1 MVLKKM
7 GWICFLL
14 TFLSLSCPTGSLS
27 GTKLDLKPKIAGS
40 WQLNTNFFRGEFVEQ
55 EVWNYLIQPGIEIGF
70 EAPKTKVSFDFTLDI
85 NEFDDRDDDGLALGS
100 SAQLSAD
107 ELDFVGY
114 TGLFSVHYQ
123 ALDRLLIGLDN
134 SLYRTR
140 DPAQTDPLNNFVRPE
155 LYTINRLTPYLFYD
169 FERKFSLGL
178 RYRNTITDYDR
189 DFFLDV
195 AETRAISDITE
206 NRVMFDLIY
215 NFTRRSLL
223 DLEYQYW
230 ATDFDSREFDY
241 TSNQLKLIFRQQ
253 FRALTIE
260 AGGGYQN
267 RRIKGPVFDEIDV
280 FTYRVAVAAQ
290 NPPAPE
296 TRRSHVSFVAESNL
310 NDIDIAGR
318 YFLGT
323 RLTLNA
329 GYVFLEKIP
338 VDLSAFYQRSSFQ
351 NVYGL
356 TAEGLVERRID
367 DTFDIS
373 ARVGYIFM
381 RYLSLWVTGGHETRD
396 SNLFGRS
403 FDNDYVTVSLEF
415 GYPISR

>member
-1 MVLKKM
+1 
-7 GWICFLL
+7 
-14 TFLSLSCPTGSLS
+14 
-27 GTKLDLKPKIAGS
+27 LDLKPKIAAS
-40 WQLNTNFFRGEFVEQ
+40 WLLDTNFFRGEFVER
-55 EVWNYLIQPGIEIGF
+55 EVWNYLIQPGIELGF

-85 NEFDDRDDDGLALGS
+85 NEFDVRDDGVLDPAL
-100 SAQLSAD
+100 QNPLTD
-107 ELDFVGY
+107 DDLDFVGY
-114 TGLFSVHYQ
+114 TGLFGVSYK

-140 DPAQTDPLNNFVRPE
+140 DPAQTDPLNNFRGRE
-155 LYTINRLTPYLFYD
+155 LYIINRLTPYLFYE

-189 DFFLDV
+189 DLF
-195 AETRAISDITE
+195 SDITE

-230 ATDFDSREFDY
+230 ATDFDREDFDY
-241 TSNQLKLIFRQQ
+241 SSNQLKLIFRQQ
-253 FRALTIE
+253 FKAFAIE
-260 AGGGYQN
+260 AGGGYQS
-267 RRIKGPVFDEIDV
+267 RRIKGLVLDEIDV
-280 FTYRVAVAAQ
+280 FTYRVAVTAQ

-296 TRRSHVSFVAESNL
+296 TRRSHISFVAESNL
-310 NDIDIAGR
+310 NDLDIAGR
-318 YFLGT
+318 YFIGT
-323 RLTLNA
+323 RLSLDA

-338 VDLSAFYQRSSFQ
+338 VGLNAFYQRSSFQ

-356 TAEGLVERRID
+356 TAEGLVDRRID

-373 ARVGYIFM
+373 GRVGYLFKQ
-381 RYLSLWVTGGHETRD
+381 YLTFWVTGGHERRD

-403 FDNDYVTVSLEF
+403 FDNNYVTVSLEF
-415 GYPISR
+415 GYPISRQ